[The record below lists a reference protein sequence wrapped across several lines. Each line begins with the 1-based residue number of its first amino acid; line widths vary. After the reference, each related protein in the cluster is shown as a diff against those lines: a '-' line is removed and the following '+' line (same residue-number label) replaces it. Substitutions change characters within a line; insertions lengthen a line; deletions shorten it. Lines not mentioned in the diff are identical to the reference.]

1 MLPIGSWNL
10 KGSVRVFQISSQV
23 MTWNPPKWWPET
35 LAISSAKKKAPPSR
49 SKTCKPRRCVV
60 LLGSTLHWS
69 TAVAP
74 PYIGTLHRVVGRGR
88 HAATRSE
95 PQKWLVTSKVWG
107 SKMCQEFNHHLG
119 KDTRFTFGPFG
130 SWAIAAPKNLTL
142 KKTMLQGHQKNP
154 RKQFRI
160 VGSLSSHPSFDI
172 LQLQSQLKWDDH
184 LPSVLGLA
192 KRYLWVNLPESWS
205 TFLSPWKTGEGIS
218 LYHFSAL

>member
-1 MLPIGSWNL
+1 
-10 KGSVRVFQISSQV
+10 
-23 MTWNPPKWWPET
+23 MTWNPCN
-35 LAISSAKKKAPPSR
+35 LLSKKKAPPSR

-74 PYIGTLHRVVGRGR
+74 PHIGTLHRVVGRGR

-172 LQLQSQLKWDDH
+172 LQLQSQLK
-184 LPSVLGLA
+184 
-192 KRYLWVNLPESWS
+192 
-205 TFLSPWKTGEGIS
+205 
-218 LYHFSAL
+218 